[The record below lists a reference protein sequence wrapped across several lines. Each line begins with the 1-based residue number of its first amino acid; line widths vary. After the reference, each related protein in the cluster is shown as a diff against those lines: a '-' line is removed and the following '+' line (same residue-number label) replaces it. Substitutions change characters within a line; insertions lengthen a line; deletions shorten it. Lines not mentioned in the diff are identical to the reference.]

1 MKAPIL
7 IALALS
13 LTACSDTPVD
23 PDEAGYTALRD
34 GNYARAVSYFDQ
46 AMAELDS
53 GGSEHTDLSIAR
65 CGARA
70 HQDVKAA
77 CTEFLSLAGS
87 QDLGEKAYKGMVRN
101 LFNAGDGGLLE
112 AVTVVDAGIKKFP
125 DSEGL
130 KAYLE
135 KLKAEAAKAEGG
147 ALSEALKGLGYA

>member
-7 IALALS
+7 IALTFS
-13 LTACSDTPVD
+13 FIACNDAPVD
-23 PDEAGYTALRD
+23 PSEAAYTAVQDGDHKEAVACFDEALATVEA
-34 GNYARAVSYFDQ
+34 
-46 AMAELDS
+46 
-53 GGSEHTDLSIAR
+53 GSAEHTELSLAR

-77 CTEFLSLAGS
+77 CIEFIVLSGS
-87 QDLGEKAYKGMVRN
+87 LDLGEKAYKGMVRN